1 MGTDKFMGRCRVS
14 IMEWIANGRFEGDLD
29 LQDKLNKPV
38 GKVSISCRF
47 ERPNAPAGAAASI
60 AGKYTC

>member
-1 MGTDKFMGRCRVS
+1 
-14 IMEWIANGRFEGDLD
+14 MEWIANGRFEGDLD

-47 ERPNAPAGAAASI
+47 ERPNAAPGGGGGGASAASI
-60 AGKYTC
+60 QGTILGNCFYY